1 MARARGERSNSTRPV
16 LLLAAAPGAFRR
28 ALAELLARVAGR
40 PGAAGG
46 RQARFRIAA
55 ASSGPE
61 ALRRG
66 GEAEAAVV
74 DLALPEGPG
83 LDVIRELR
91 DRNPRLAI
99 LAYATSPHE
108 SDHLAAVMAGADL
121 FHDGGREPA
130 AIERALEVALDR
142 RRLTWT
148 IERNEGEVEAAR
160 DRLARLTG
168 SALAAGAP
176 ASPPLRSRD
185 DVIPFR
191 EAARRYLLAA
201 VRLFDRDPRGLAS
214 ALGVSYFALRRL
226 LARYDVPFPT
236 VRSRG

>member
-1 MARARGERSNSTRPV
+1 MARARGERSDSTRPL

-28 ALAELLARVAGR
+28 ALAERLARASEGR
-40 PGAAGG
+40 GAAGG
-46 RQARFRIAA
+46 RRTRFRIAA

-66 GEAEAAVV
+66 AEAEAAVV

-91 DRNPRLAI
+91 ERNPRLAI

-121 FHDGGREPA
+121 FHEGGREPA
-130 AIERALEVALDR
+130 AIERALEVAVDR

-168 SALAAGAP
+168 ELAATVP
-176 ASPPLRSRD
+176 ASPQLRSPE

>member
-1 MARARGERSNSTRPV
+1 MARARGERSDATRPV

-28 ALAELLARVAGR
+28 ALAERLARAPEGR
-40 PGAAGG
+40 GAAGG
-46 RQARFRIAA
+46 RRTRFRIAA

-66 GEAEAAVV
+66 AEAEAAVV

-91 DRNPRLAI
+91 DQNPRLAI

-121 FHDGGREPA
+121 FHEGGREPA
-130 AIERALEVALDR
+130 ALERALEVAGDR

-148 IERNEGEVEAAR
+148 IERNEGEVEVAR
-160 DRLARLTG
+160 DRLARLAG
-168 SALAAGAP
+168 ALAAAP
-176 ASPPLRSRD
+176 GSPPLRSPE

-214 ALGVSYFALRRL
+214 ALGVSYFSLRRL